1 MLAPTKMHPSPLSRQ
16 PAGQGPS
23 RCRLHTVVRCIA
35 ILSLLRR
42 TTAGSMDDWNRGRA
56 HETQLSG
63 RNSDLYC
70 YNTATILQ

>member
-1 MLAPTKMHPSPLSRQ
+1 MLAPTKMHPNPLSRQ
-16 PAGQGPS
+16 PAGQGPT
-23 RCRLHTVVRCIA
+23 RCRLRTVVRCIA

-42 TTAGSMDDWNRGRA
+42 TTGSIDDWNRGRVL
-56 HETQLSG
+56 ETQLSG